1 MREIEKIAESL
12 FEKIRSRFEGV
23 SIGDENAKQT
33 QDPGK
38 AKFFNFNYTS
48 RDGTNFGNVTISL
61 IDENS
66 LKVYFSK
73 NISDDLDDDHK
84 TEWFEFLKGLRMF
97 AKRNLL
103 NFDTRDIA
111 KGNLEVKDLKQQ
123 GKSDSVYT
131 ADEVTVNES
140 KMYGTSRS
148 SYDNVGE
155 TRLIVRHSA
164 NVDENK
170 RGARTRNIDSIFIET
185 GEGERFKLPT
195 TNLHVARAIG
205 QHVVQGGTMLDE
217 RAAHI
222 FEMAREMSSMGTF
235 VRAMHHRTF
244 EDAESAGMVEAAAQ
258 RYKSIKNTFQKMRSG
273 RGYSAFFDGWQPSEK
288 VDTSEETISELR
300 DRFTKKIFDDKLSEA
315 LPYVYSAYQN
325 RNTTQLGKE
334 FEAWANDIVEGTWS
348 TPDTEEKLGDLIDLM
363 AKPLE
368 AGIDGDNAT
377 SALYDIIGDDQ
388 LFDLITQVARDD
400 GVETDVRPL
409 VMDWLN
415 ANMPDVAAQVTTD
428 YQPNP
433 EVEVPNQT
441 TGPTTTDEF
450 PTENAD
456 GLDFLRSLAGLK

>member
-1 MREIEKIAESL
+1 MREIEKIATSL

-33 QDPGK
+33 QDPEN
-38 AKFFNFNYTS
+38 AKFFNFNYVS

-61 IDENS
+61 IDEDS
-66 LKVYFSK
+66 LKIYFGK
-73 NISDDLDDDHK
+73 NISDELDESHK
-84 TEWFEFLKGLRMF
+84 NEWFEFLKGLRMF

-111 KGNLEVKDLKQQ
+111 KGNLEIKDLKQQ
-123 GKSDSVYT
+123 GKSDSAYT
-131 ADEVTVNES
+131 ADEVSVNES

-170 RGARTRNIDSIFIET
+170 RGARTRNIESIFIET

-205 QHVVQGGTMLDE
+205 QHVVQGGTMLDD

-222 FEMAREMSSMGTF
+222 FEMAKEMSSMGTF

-244 EDAESAGMVEAAAQ
+244 EDTESTGMVESAAQ
-258 RYKSIKNTFQKMRSG
+258 RYKSIKNSLQKMRGG
-273 RGYSAFFDGWQPSEK
+273 RGYNNYFTSWTPSEK
-288 VDTSEETISELR
+288 VDTSEETIAELR
-300 DRFTKKIFDDKLSEA
+300 DRFTKKIFDDKLGEA

-325 RNTTQLGKE
+325 RSKNPMGEE
-334 FEAWANDIVEGTWS
+334 FESWANEIVEGTWS
-348 TPDTEEKLGDLIDLM
+348 VPDTEEKIGDLIDIM
-363 AKPLE
+363 STPLD
-368 AGIDGDNAT
+368 AGIDGDNAS
-377 SALYDIIGDDQ
+377 SALYDIIGDDK
-388 LFDLITQVARDD
+388 LFDEIARVAQDE

-415 ANMPDVAAQVTTD
+415 ENMPDVAAQITTN
-428 YQPNP
+428 QEPP
-433 EVEVPNQT
+433 GVEVPNQT

-450 PTENAD
+450 PTESAD
-456 GLDFLRSLAGLK
+456 SLDFLRSLAGIRK